1 MKFPAWHDSMQSHIR
16 SAALPAI
23 LLFAIAVTA
32 SSSTP
37 SALRLSRGNAA
48 SPDVRRE
55 VKIQPFENAHY
66 KNTKDLP
73 CLGNAVEDGN
83 PDTEASTVLI
93 KMEKGCAA
101 EWHYHTAETQLMI
114 VEGQLTVQTF
124 STPAATLGPG
134 GYFLIPSKE
143 RFQYS
148 CGKKSKCVFFLA
160 LDRPFDFF
168 PVKPAN

>member
-1 MKFPAWHDSMQSHIR
+1 MEIPDRYDAMFVWMRRVSLTA
-16 SAALPAI
+16 
-23 LLFAIAVTA
+23 LLFAGITA
-32 SSSTP
+32 SAPSSTP
-37 SALRLSRGNAA
+37 STLVSSRDNAPT
-48 SPDVRRE
+48 PDVQRE

-93 KMEKGCAA
+93 KMEKGCAV
-101 EWHYHTAETQLMI
+101 EWHYHTAESQLMI
-114 VEGQLTVQTF
+114 VEGELTVQTF
-124 STPAATLGPG
+124 STPTATLGPG

-148 CGKKSKCVFFLA
+148 CGKKSRCVFFIA

>member
-1 MKFPAWHDSMQSHIR
+1 MKFPAWHDSMRSHTR
-16 SAALPAI
+16 SVALAAI
-23 LLFAIAVTA
+23 VLFAIALTA
-32 SSSTP
+32 SSSTLLVSVP
-37 SALRLSRGNAA
+37 AGAGSSI
-48 SPDVRRE
+48 PDVQRD

-66 KNTKDLP
+66 KSTKDLP

-83 PDTEASTVLI
+83 PDTEPSTVLI
-93 KMEKGCAA
+93 NMEKGCAV
-101 EWHYHTAETQLMI
+101 EWHYHTAESQLMI

-124 STPAATLGPG
+124 STPTATLGPG

-143 RFQYS
+143 RFRYS
-148 CGKKSKCVFFLA
+148 CAKKSKCVFFIA